1 MEKLL
6 SELNK
11 RTKQYHKIQYF
22 CWRNGLDTRF
32 CKYSTLTEE
41 ELRKKFK
48 PVDEHWDFLV
58 KWEKSLEYSEW
69 YALYLQYKAKQDFI
83 QMYEAV
89 REKALKGDEK
99 AIKLF
104 LQLQK
109 ELKKIN
115 KNKDLADE
123 EDISMQTDDADDLK
137 LTIP

>member
-83 QMYEAV
+83 QIYEAV
-89 REKALKGDEK
+89 REKALQGDEK

-109 ELKKIN
+109 ELKKLN
-115 KNKDLADE
+115 KAKKSDDDDVPIMD
-123 EDISMQTDDADDLK
+123 DIDDDLK